1 MQFGTNDIITKNDRI
16 LDVFAFQIGNYHYAL
31 VQGSDSSTIHEYFAM
46 VNITDPSNPS
56 RIVSVPDRSGPFAG
70 FNAFA
75 RGSSLVQIGGHH
87 YAVVPGDSALVMLNI
102 TNPAS
107 PTRAG
112 IANSGQGGFGVFTY
126 GSSAVMEVDGRT
138 TRCSDQ
144 LKTIAI
150 KASP

>member
-1 MQFGTNDIITKNDRI
+1 M
-16 LDVFAFQIGNYHYAL
+16 
-31 VQGSDSSTIHEYFAM
+31 STFAM

-56 RIVSVPDRSGPFAG
+56 HIGSSVPDKSGPFAG

-112 IANSGQGGFGVFTY
+112 VANSGQGGFGVFTY
-126 GSSAVMEVDGRT
+126 GSSAVMEVGGRHYALLGSAEDNSNKGLTIIDITDPASMSYVSNVT
-138 TRCSDQ
+138 TAMPVGNR
-144 LKTIAI
+144 
-150 KASP
+150 P